1 MLHTPLGHARLLARP
16 GARRLWLL
24 DAATAALWD
33 LRVAG
38 WADAP
43 LAGLLAERFDL
54 APADARR
61 YLDNLQ
67 ADWRAA
73 GLLDAAPGDGRFAA
87 APAAPPLPPPPA
99 TAPPPGAWR
108 LAVADRAVSLSIP
121 DEALRA
127 GLAPLLPDRSG
138 PDPDPSPGSAGD
150 QLLLHGTPRHWT
162 LTANGAVQETGQG
175 PDAALVATLHCL
187 TELGCRP
194 AERLLVLHGAGL
206 VQPDGRGL
214 LLVAPGGSGKSTLAA
229 ALDAAGCGLLSDDVV
244 PVTLDGDLLGLG
256 LPLCLKAGS
265 WAVLGPCRP
274 DLARVPTAQRCGQTV
289 RWLPP
294 RTPAPAR
301 PVRPAR
307 LLLIRYT
314 PDQAPECRRAPP
326 CRRCRPS
333 SPPKR

>member
-108 LAVADRAVSLSIP
+108 P
-121 DEALRA
+121 
-127 GLAPLLPDRSG
+127 G
-138 PDPDPSPGSAGD
+138 P
-150 QLLLHGTPRHWT
+150 R
-162 LTANGAVQETGQG
+162 
-175 PDAALVATLHCL
+175 
-187 TELGCRP
+187 RP
-194 AERLLVLHGAGL
+194 
-206 VQPDGRGL
+206 
-214 LLVAPGGSGKSTLAA
+214 
-229 ALDAAGCGLLSDDVV
+229 C
-244 PVTLDGDLLGLG
+244 
-256 LPLCLKAGS
+256 
-265 WAVLGPCRP
+265 
-274 DLARVPTAQRCGQTV
+274 
-289 RWLPP
+289 
-294 RTPAPAR
+294 
-301 PVRPAR
+301 
-307 LLLIRYT
+307 
-314 PDQAPECRRAPP
+314 
-326 CRRCRPS
+326 
-333 SPPKR
+333 